1 MILGGH
7 FDVSAKDKRITELED
22 ILNQPNIWNDNVY
35 ASKVNSELINLKK
48 ELSDLKKAS
57 SIVSGLKDLME
68 LVSLDDSLKDDLEA
82 EFLTAE
88 KLVEELEVATLLNGP
103 YDNLNCF
110 LEIHPGAGGTEA
122 MDWASMLLRMYERF
136 CEANGYK
143 YEVIDFLKGE
153 EAGVKSVTLRISGN
167 MSYGY
172 FKGEKGVH
180 RLVRISPFDSNK
192 RRHTSFASV
201 TVVPEFDKVSDIE
214 IKDEDLKI
222 DVFHSSGAGGQSV
235 NTSDSAVRIT
245 HLPTKI
251 VVSCQVERSQLR
263 NKERAMEMLKSKLYQ
278 LEVEKKE
285 AELNKEKGISDSIN
299 FGSQIRNYVLEPY
312 TLVKDLRSGYEKQDT
327 IEDILGIII
336 PETRDM
342 FACEM
347 IATKAVS
354 IAQERIQALE
364 HMGFCLSEEA
374 LIGHDETKYNSYYVR
389 EV

>member
-1 MILGGH
+1 MGGH
-7 FDVSAKDKRITELED
+7 FDVSAKDKRIKELED

-57 SIVSGLKDLME
+57 SIVDGLKDLIE
-68 LVSLDDSLKDDLEA
+68 LVSLDDSLKDDLEV
-82 EFLTAE
+82 EFLNAE
-88 KLVEELEVATLLNGP
+88 KLIEELEVATLLNGP

-312 TLVKDLRSGYEKQDT
+312 TLVKDLRSGYETSQAFKVLDG
-327 IEDILGIII
+327 DILAIM
-336 PETRDM
+336 ESVL
-342 FACEM
+342 
-347 IATKAVS
+347 K
-354 IAQERIQALE
+354 L
-364 HMGFCLSEEA
+364 
-374 LIGHDETKYNSYYVR
+374 KK
-389 EV
+389 